1 MKKLIKEG
9 GSKGESSCSSGI
21 RFLWHE
27 KASLASL
34 QLSEQGKFLLSSAVL
49 SSRGQREHKMM
60 LAIGGIGQSTQT
72 PDQEGIRQGA
82 SVLVDA
88 QNFQREF

>member
-1 MKKLIKEG
+1 
-9 GSKGESSCSSGI
+9 
-21 RFLWHE
+21 
-27 KASLASL
+27 
-34 QLSEQGKFLLSSAVL
+34 
-49 SSRGQREHKMM
+49 MM